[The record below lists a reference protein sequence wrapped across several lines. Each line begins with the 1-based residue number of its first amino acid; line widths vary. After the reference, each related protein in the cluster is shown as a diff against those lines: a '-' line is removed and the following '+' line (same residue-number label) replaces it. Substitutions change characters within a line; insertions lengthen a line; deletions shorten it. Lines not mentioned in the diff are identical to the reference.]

1 VYTLEATYY
10 PFDSHQWPHC
20 HINQFISVITDM
32 HLCLSVCDSLTPPA
46 SACESPPIG
55 KGTRFCVGED
65 GQFVM
70 VNIDFLLMLRLTVR
84 GILTPRIYTIME
96 LCVQRGITQTKFS
109 LVHREDIKSHLRK
122 NGVA

>member
-1 VYTLEATYY
+1 MHATDLVGINGVTPVLLVYTCQQGVHPRGHLL
-10 PFDSHQWPHC
+10 PFDSHQWSHY
-20 HINQFISVITDM
+20 HINQFISVITKM
-32 HLCLSVCDSLTPPA
+32 LPCLSLCDSLTPPA

-84 GILTPRIYTIME
+84 RILTPHILSWNDVY
-96 LCVQRGITQTKFS
+96 
-109 LVHREDIKSHLRK
+109 RE
-122 NGVA
+122 G